1 MNALNLAAS
10 IREAKQQIEIDYANG
25 DISETE
31 RDWRL
36 KHIMGF

>member
-10 IREAKQQIEIDYANG
+10 IRETKQQIEIDYRNG
-25 DISETE
+25 DISEAE

>member
-10 IREAKQQIEIDYANG
+10 IREAKQQIEIDYTNG
-25 DISETE
+25 DISEAE